1 MDDLLGCTDVHEF
14 AKKYARHG
22 ASIRS
27 AKVGGVYVRKV
38 FLNRCPV
45 CFCLLPSML
54 TADGVEACVKSGCGY
69 QRRIF
74 SCEENANLGGVKNG

>member
-1 MDDLLGCTDVHEF
+1 MDDLLGCTDVHQF
-14 AKKYARHG
+14 AKKYSRHG
-22 ASIRS
+22 AVIRS
-27 AKVGGVYVRKV
+27 FLRGDIWVRKV

-45 CFCLLPSML
+45 CFSLLPSML

-74 SCEENANLGGVKNG
+74 SYGENANLGGVK